1 LVVFDFFHEAEE
13 RLLMRLLFFINSL
26 SGGGAER
33 VTANLA
39 NHWAAKGWP
48 ITIVTLAPRSLDF
61 YELHPAVERI
71 ALELAGES
79 RNVLAGLWK
88 NLHRVQALR
97 QVLRQVQPDIALAA
111 MSTAN
116 VILAL
121 ATRGLANA
129 CAIGSERTHPPQ
141 MPVGGQWGAL
151 RRSTY
156 GRLAA
161 VVALTKE
168 SADWLRMHTPAKR
181 ITVIPNVALWPL
193 AVQAPRLIPEANY
206 VTDRHVLLA
215 VGRLAKEKGFDWLI
229 EAFRALAQKYYDWI
243 LVILGEGPERR
254 ALETHVQAA
263 GLGGRVFMPGRAGNV
278 GEWYERADLY
288 VMSSRF
294 EGFPNT
300 LAEAMAHGLPA
311 VSFDCD
317 TGPRDIIR
325 PEVDGLLVPPGNV
338 DALTAALDR
347 VMGDAALRV
356 QFSTRAIEAR
366 ERFSMRKI
374 AGMWEKLFV
383 AVLSDSAC
391 NRRL

>member
-1 LVVFDFFHEAEE
+1 
-13 RLLMRLLFFINSL
+13 MRLLFFIHSL

-33 VTANLA
+33 VTVNLA
-39 NHWAAKGWP
+39 NHWAAKGWQ
-48 ITIVTLAPRSLDF
+48 ITIVTLAPLSLDF
-61 YELHPAVERI
+61 YKLDPAVERI

-88 NLHRVQALR
+88 NLQRVRALR
-97 QVLRQVQPDIALAA
+97 QVLRQVQPDIALAL

-121 ATRGLANA
+121 ATRGLANV
-129 CAIGSERTHPPQ
+129 CAIGAERIHPPQ
-141 MPVGGQWGAL
+141 LPLGAQWEAL

-156 GRLAA
+156 GQLAA
-161 VVALTKE
+161 VVALTQE
-168 SADWLRMHTPAKR
+168 SAEWLRMHTRAQRVP
-181 ITVIPNVALWPL
+181 IIPNMALWPL
-193 AVQAPRLIPEANY
+193 AVQAPRLIPETVRVA
-206 VTDRHVLLA
+206 DRYILLA
-215 VGRLAKEKGFDWLI
+215 VGRLDKEKGFDWLL
-229 EAFRALAQKYYDWI
+229 EAFTALARKYYDWT

-254 ALETHVQAA
+254 ALETQVQAA
-263 GLGGRVFMPGRAGNV
+263 RLDGRVFLPGRAGNV

-347 VMGDAALRV
+347 LMGDAALRA
-356 QFSTRAIEAR
+356 QFAARAVEVR
-366 ERFSMRKI
+366 ERFSMERI
-374 AGMWEKLFV
+374 AGMWEELFV
-383 AVLSDSAC
+383 EV
-391 NRRL
+391 R

>member
-1 LVVFDFFHEAEE
+1 
-13 RLLMRLLFFINSL
+13 MRLLFFIHSL

-33 VTANLA
+33 VTVNLA
-39 NHWAAKGWP
+39 NHWAAKGWQ
-48 ITIVTLAPRSLDF
+48 ITIVTLAPLSLDF
-61 YELHPAVERI
+61 YKLDPAVERI
-71 ALELAGES
+71 ALELTGES

-88 NLHRVQALR
+88 NLQRVRALR
-97 QVLRQVQPDIALAA
+97 QVLRQVQPDIALAL

-121 ATRGLANA
+121 ATRGLPNV
-129 CAIGSERTHPPQ
+129 CTIGAERIHPPQ
-141 MPVGGQWGAL
+141 LPLGAQWGAL

-161 VVALTKE
+161 VVALTQE
-168 SADWLRMHTPAKR
+168 SAEWLRMHTRAQRVP
-181 ITVIPNVALWPL
+181 IIPNMALRPL
-193 AVQAPRLIPEANY
+193 AVQAPRLIPET
-206 VTDRHVLLA
+206 VCVPDRHILLA
-215 VGRLAKEKGFDWLI
+215 VGRLEKQKGIDWLL
-229 EAFRALAQKYYDWI
+229 EAFMALARKYYNWN

-254 ALETHVQAA
+254 ALETQVQLF
-263 GLGGRVFMPGRAGNV
+263 GLDGRVFLPGRAGNV
-278 GEWYERADLY
+278 VEWYERADIY

-347 VMGDAALRV
+347 LMGDAALRA
-356 QFSTRAIEAR
+356 QFAARAVEVR
-366 ERFSMRKI
+366 ERFSMERI
-374 AGMWEKLFV
+374 AGMWEELFAEV
-383 AVLSDSAC
+383 
-391 NRRL
+391 RL